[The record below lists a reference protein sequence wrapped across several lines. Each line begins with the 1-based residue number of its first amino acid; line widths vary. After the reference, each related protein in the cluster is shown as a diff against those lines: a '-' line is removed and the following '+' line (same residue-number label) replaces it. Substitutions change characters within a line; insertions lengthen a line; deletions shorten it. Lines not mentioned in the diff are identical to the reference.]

1 MPLYERARKLP
12 EYWKKG
18 HAPAVS
24 RGEEMEIITLVENS
38 CADTRLREEFGLS
51 LLVKCRSGRVL
62 FDMGASA
69 RFAVNAAILDE
80 DLAAVDCAVL
90 SHAHYDHGGGLA
102 TFLEKNSR
110 APIYAGKGVQGTYY
124 AHAGA
129 RAPLLLEPFLSP
141 VTKRSTLFCRYI
153 GLDSAVLVQAGQRLV
168 EVQGFQEILPDV
180 YLLTDIGQ
188 TWPSPPGNRFLLEQ
202 QKDGLHEDP
211 FRHELIM
218 VIREDEGLVL
228 FTGCGHR
235 GVQNMVDTVQRH
247 FAGEKI
253 KAVIGGF
260 HLARRPGKPGIAGKR
275 EDIAAIAGLFNDA
288 GVDRVLTGHC
298 TGDEACTILAEE
310 LGDKFSRLATGLRY
324 TF

>member
-1 MPLYERARKLP
+1 
-12 EYWKKG
+12 
-18 HAPAVS
+18 
-24 RGEEMEIITLVENS
+24 MELITLVENS
-38 CADTRLREEFGLS
+38 CADTRLEEEFGLS
-51 LLVKCRSGRVL
+51 LLVKYRKGSVL
-62 FDMGASA
+62 FDMGATA

-110 APIYAGKGVQGTYY
+110 APIYVGMGVQGNYY

-129 RAPLLLEPFLSP
+129 RAPLLLEPLLSP
-141 VTKRSTLFCRYI
+141 LTKRSTLFCRYI
-153 GLDSAVLVQAGQRLV
+153 GLDSMVLEQAGQRLV
-168 EVQGFQEILPDV
+168 AVQGAAEILPDV
-180 YLLTDIGQ
+180 YLLNDIGQ
-188 TWPSPPGNRFLLEQ
+188 TWPAPPGNRFLLEQ

-235 GVQNMVDTVQRH
+235 GIKNMVETVQRH
-247 FAGEKI
+247 FPEEKI

-260 HLARRPGKPGIAGKR
+260 HLALQPGKPGIAGKR
-275 EDIAAIAGLFNDA
+275 EDIAAIARLFNGA
-288 GVDRVLTGHC
+288 GVDRVITGHC
-298 TGDEACTILAEE
+298 TGDEACNILAAEMGE
-310 LGDKFSRLATGLRY
+310 KFSRLGTGLRY